1 MNQLDWE
8 KAHYRR
14 IQSYMKQIDAI
25 FDEGIK
31 EAAAIGATFNANDL
45 FSKPFSFDD
54 YPRTK
59 ARIDKMT
66 AKMQS
71 EIQTTVV
78 NGITAEWE
86 NSNLIN
92 DQIAQRILGIKNT
105 DDIPGKFKKYF
116 NNNNAALQAFINRK
130 EAGMKL
136 SDRVWKYTNGFK
148 KEIEAGLDIG
158 IREGLPAGQMA
169 RDLKQYLQHPDKLF
183 RRVRDQHGILQLSKN
198 AKQYHPGQG
207 VYRSSYKNAMRLTR
221 TETNMAY
228 RAADHERIQQLD
240 FVVGIEVR
248 LTNNPGHVYD
258 ICDEL
263 KGKYPKDFK
272 FTGWHP
278 HCMCHTVTILKTPDE
293 LQQDVE
299 KIEEGK
305 PTDTTSQN
313 QVKDLPQNFKDWA
326 EQNKDRIA
334 AAKSQPYFIRDNF
347 KGTDV
352 DKWYQNP
359 ISKQPETPPALVDV
373 PKPEVAPATESV
385 VKHVDVN
392 EENINKIL
400 EKKSY
405 NPEYTKEQAI
415 TDLKYANEL
424 RAKLTPEFI
433 EKAKLAGISEKDIQ
447 TLIKISAESTVSPY
461 DIKWRIN
468 AIEKAINKS
477 EIKLAKAS
485 AKPTAKKPV
494 ATKVVETTKVEKSLD
509 EFITPDER
517 AKLKELEGK
526 MPKMSLTERI
536 ASDEYREKLYDLN
549 EYKRELSVKY
559 ADKTGIKPRPSDVS
573 EKEYIE
579 LLKNDKK
586 IKLNK
591 QNKSYETYKSEIE
604 KLKQKTGITDKE
616 LGYIQKYTSNYFE
629 TINNE
634 LRGIETLTEEIA
646 NYSRVM
652 DRALTKMPRFQGE
665 VLRGMVNKGDIIN
678 QLKTCYTSKSTW
690 IDKGYFSTA
699 YAEPNRGSV
708 QLIVKVKNGAIIDDI
723 SVYGHAEAEV
733 LLRSNSKF
741 KVTAF
746 KEGIIYGQK
755 RYYFYLE
762 EI

>member
-14 IQSYMKQIDAI
+14 IQRYMKQIDAI

-183 RRVRDQHGILQLSKN
+183 RRLRDEHGILQLSKN
-198 AKQYHPGQG
+198 ARQYHPGQG

-228 RAADHERIQQLD
+228 RAADHDRIQQLD

-278 HCMCHTVTILKTPDE
+278 HCMCHTVTILKTPEE
-293 LQQDVE
+293 LQQDVD

-305 PTDTTSQN
+305 RTDTNSQN
-313 QVKDLPQNFKDWA
+313 EVKGLPQNFKDWA

-334 AAKSQPYFIRDNF
+334 TAKSQPYFIRDNF

-352 DKWYQNP
+352 NKWFTSTTSDQP
-359 ISKQPETPPALVDV
+359 KKQTPTPLTI
-373 PKPEVAPATESV
+373 PKPAAGAAVEIPEPTVMQATGDEYILFNTDKLKQVKLKDEKWELTKETEKTITVFRYEAKKREDRLFNTTGKEKNPNNFQYYAKNKKYAENYKYIYTRDGDVLYECELKSKKVSTVGLFNMTENYKELQTYKDYIDKEVSV
-385 VKHVDVN
+385 QRRD
-392 EENINKIL
+392 
-400 EKKSY
+400 
-405 NPEYTKEQAI
+405 YTKFLNNAK
-415 TDLKYANEL
+415 TKSDKEL
-424 RAKLTPEFI
+424 WIR
-433 EKAKLAGISEKDIQ
+433 S
-447 TLIKISAESTVSPY
+447 
-461 DIKWRIN
+461 
-468 AIEKAINKS
+468 
-477 EIKLAKAS
+477 
-485 AKPTAKKPV
+485 
-494 ATKVVETTKVEKSLD
+494 
-509 EFITPDER
+509 
-517 AKLKELEGK
+517 LKEL
-526 MPKMSLTERI
+526 
-536 ASDEYREKLYDLN
+536 DNREK
-549 EYKRELSVKY
+549 ELTDILFNQEFQSL
-559 ADKTGIKPRPSDVS
+559 SDF
-573 EKEYIE
+573 ERQNQ
-579 LLKNDKK
+579 LLK
-586 IKLNK
+586 
-591 QNKSYETYKSEIE
+591 
-604 KLKQKTGITDKE
+604 
-616 LGYIQKYTSNYFE
+616 
-629 TINNE
+629 E
-634 LRGIETLTEEIA
+634 LR
-646 NYSRVM
+646 
-652 DRALTKMPRFQGE
+652 K
-665 VLRGMVNKGDIIN
+665 KG
-678 QLKTCYTSKSTW
+678 Y
-690 IDKGYFSTA
+690 KGYFT
-699 YAEPNRGSV
+699 
-708 QLIVKVKNGAIIDDI
+708 KN
-723 SVYGHAEAEV
+723 ELV
-733 LLRSNSKF
+733 LF
-741 KVTAF
+741 
-746 KEGIIYGQK
+746 
-755 RYYFYLE
+755 
-762 EI
+762 